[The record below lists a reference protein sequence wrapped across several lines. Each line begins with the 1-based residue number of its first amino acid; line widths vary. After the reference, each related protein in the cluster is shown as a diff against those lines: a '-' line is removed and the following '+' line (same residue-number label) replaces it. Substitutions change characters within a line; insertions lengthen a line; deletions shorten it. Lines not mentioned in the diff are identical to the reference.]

1 MRRQFSITCFLICS
15 FTGQNLLAQIGDWSE
30 VAAEPPGTPIY
41 VIAKRHHRACE
52 LLRVTNNELLCE
64 EGPTPLG
71 SRTLVLPR
79 REIQEVR
86 EVHARE
92 AKTAIGT
99 VLGAAAGIGI
109 GLATIKTK
117 DAETQVYGTIGC
129 ALAGGIVGAV
139 IGRISGEHHSKI
151 IYKR

>member
-1 MRRQFSITCFLICS
+1 MRRQFAIHCFLICS
-15 FTGQNLLAQIGDWSE
+15 FTAPNLLAQTGDWSA

-41 VIAKRHHRACE
+41 VIAKRRHRACE
-52 LLRVTNNELLCE
+52 LLQLTENELLCE
-64 EGPTPLG
+64 EGPTRFG
-71 SRTLVLPR
+71 SRTLELPR

-86 EVHARE
+86 EVRARE
-92 AKTAIGT
+92 AKTAIGA
-99 VLGAAAGIGI
+99 VLGAAAGIGV

-117 DAETQVYGTIGC
+117 DVETQVYGTIGC

-139 IGRISGEHHSKI
+139 IGHISSERHSKI